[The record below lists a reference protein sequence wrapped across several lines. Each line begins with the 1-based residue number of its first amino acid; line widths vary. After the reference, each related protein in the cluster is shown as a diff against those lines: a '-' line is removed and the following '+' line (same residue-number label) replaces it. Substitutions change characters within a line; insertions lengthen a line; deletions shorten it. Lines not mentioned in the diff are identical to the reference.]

1 MRERLRRH
9 FVATS
14 ARIVGLGRTDF
25 VMHHRIYSLLEPSR
39 NALRLAL
46 LVFFALMGS
55 VAIRA
60 AKDDGR
66 IHWKPIDRGQVR
78 MDDKPPLASAVY
90 QPDKSQK
97 KPNLVLILLGHRW
110 LALDIKTKLVYQVL
124 PSDLQAEGSN
134 FESGDLFTSE
144 HLVPSKDWT
153 MRDVGP
159 AELVKLTLNDYGR
172 ELQVSLPHPADL
184 RAFY

>member
-1 MRERLRRH
+1 MCRH
-9 FVATS
+9 T
-14 ARIVGLGRTDF
+14 
-25 VMHHRIYSLLEPSR
+25 YSCLELVR
-39 NALRLAL
+39 NAFRLARAPL
-46 LVFFALMGS
+46 LVLLAS
-55 VAIRA
+55 SAICA
-60 AKDDGR
+60 SKDDGR

-78 MDDKPPLASAVY
+78 MDEKPPLASAVY

-124 PSDLQAEGSN
+124 PSDLQAQGSD

-144 HLVPSKDWT
+144 RLVPSKDWT

-159 AELVKLTLNDYGR
+159 AELIKLTLNDYGR
-172 ELQVSLPHPADL
+172 ELQVVLPHPADL